1 MVYQL
6 VLSAVA
12 GALLGGGNNDSNG
25 NSGGL
30 NFRSIIYIILGLIFL
45 LLLFQ
50 IFLSVTDQTTLEL
63 IGADDWAIVR
73 GIKSYFDYAGSVID
87 LYAWIGTAIAGFGAG
102 LFNRRSWLCIESN
115 QDKKRMLKS

>member
-6 VLSAVA
+6 VISAVA

-25 NSGGL
+25 NGSGL
-30 NFRSIIYIILGLIFL
+30 NFKSIIYIILGIIFL

-50 IFLSVTDQTTLEL
+50 IFLSVTDQNALDL

-73 GIKSYFDYAGSVID
+73 GVRAYFDYASSVID
-87 LYAWIGTAIAGFGAG
+87 IYAGIGTAIAGFGAG
-102 LFNRRSWLCIESN
+102 LFNRRS
-115 QDKKRMLKS
+115 

>member
-12 GALLGGGNNDSNG
+12 GALLGGGNND
-25 NSGGL
+25 NSSGSGL
-30 NFRSIIYIILGLIFL
+30 NFKSIIYIILGLIFL

-73 GIKSYFDYAGSVID
+73 GVRAYFDYAGSVID
-87 LYAWIGTAIAGFGAG
+87 LYAGIGTAIAGFGAG
-102 LFNRRSWLCIESN
+102 LFNR
-115 QDKKRMLKS
+115 KS